1 MQKEQLSHPAC
12 LPHEAHAACW
22 CLPNE
27 QPRTYGTQKKR
38 GCCAAAHNSVTP
50 PPNLLP
56 VIARTEPSA
65 EAACWVSPL
74 GQ

>member
-1 MQKEQLSHPAC
+1 MGRK
-12 LPHEAHAACW
+12 
-22 CLPNE
+22 
-27 QPRTYGTQKKR
+27 KKR